1 MVKNEDPMRQY
12 QCQEC
17 EEEFVLRDSQV
28 EPVFDEPKERP
39 VESGDLFHYQHR
51 QCPGMLM
58 YLIGFGESVPWRG
71 GEEEDDEENEG

>member
-1 MVKNEDPMRQY
+1 MRQY

-58 YLIGFGESVPWRG
+58 YLIGREEDEEEEQ
-71 GEEEDDEENEG
+71 GEEG

>member
-58 YLIGFGESVPWRG
+58 YLIGREEDEEEEQ
-71 GEEEDDEENEG
+71 GEED